1 MVKSSQIFIL
11 QRIDRI
17 VLFDLIHGIQ
27 HRDKH
32 DQKHAA
38 DGDGDAVPRNVKAAV
53 NGLDVDPPDDPG
65 HGQRGR
71 EAPDKPLD
79 AVDDALIIHHPPEA
93 PIPESDGAQHGKLS
107 PPQGYVRRDG
117 VEHIRDRDE

>member
-1 MVKSSQIFIL
+1 MPRSYVSVINVTSQIFVL
-11 QRIDRI
+11 QCVDRI
-17 VLFDLIHGIQ
+17 VLLYLIHCIEHG
-27 HRDKH
+27 DKH

-71 EAPDKPLD
+71 ETPTKPS
-79 AVDDALIIHHPPEA
+79 IGEQNHE
-93 PIPESDGAQHGKLS
+93 
-107 PPQGYVRRDG
+107 
-117 VEHIRDRDE
+117 